1 MHWTRSTIGSRT
13 AITIALCLWAALA
26 AAQSASNQAGRS
38 HGENGLHDEWW
49 RHAVIYELYPQSF
62 QDSDGDGVGDLKG
75 ITSRLD
81 YLHDL
86 GIDAIWITPIYPSP
100 GVDNGYD
107 IAEYTEIDHKYGT
120 MVDFENLV

>member
-1 MHWTRSTIGSRT
+1 MHWTRSIIAGSVLS
-13 AITIALCLWAALA
+13 LCLWGAAG
-26 AAQSASNQAGRS
+26 AAQSAQSQNS
-38 HGENGLHDEWW
+38 SDEWW

-75 ITSRLD
+75 IASRLD

-107 IAEYTEIDHKYGT
+107 IADYTAIDPKYGT
-120 MVDFENLV
+120 FWGGSSDYGEDYGIAW